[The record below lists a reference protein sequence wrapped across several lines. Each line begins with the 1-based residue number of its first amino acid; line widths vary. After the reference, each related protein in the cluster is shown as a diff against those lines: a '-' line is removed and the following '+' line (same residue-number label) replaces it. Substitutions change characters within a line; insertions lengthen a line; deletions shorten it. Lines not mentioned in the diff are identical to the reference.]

1 MAQERRD
8 RDMGESE
15 FENGMKRI
23 LRVSHKSPSPVTG
36 RSMDSG

>member
-15 FENGMKRI
+15 FENGMKGI
-23 LRVSHKSPSPVTG
+23 LRVSYRV
-36 RSMDSG
+36 RCL